1 MSELTFSAR
10 IYLIGCYLFGLIAVI
25 GLVTSGDGMPSRDQ
39 WLLAA
44 FLAILAALAQL
55 LVVSRPGSHY
65 SDHVTPAPVFAA
77 ILLVPAPL
85 IALVVC
91 LAFIPEWIR
100 YRRRWFVQSFNI
112 ASWMVASSAS
122 LLVMRRLPSFG
133 NPSDPAV
140 NAGTLLTAMAVFVLV
155 QTLML
160 GITLKLARGQSLGEL
175 GLFAPYKLL
184 SEMALLCIGWF
195 FAFAWQIDPVYTIP
209 VAIPLLVV
217 FEALNMPAL
226 RDEVNTDPKTGLA
239 NFRHFEAAANREIER
254 AQRTGSGLS
263 LLVCDLDL
271 LRDINNAYGHQVGD
285 LVLQAAAETIRQ
297 NIRGCDLA
305 ARFGGEEF
313 MITLS
318 DANLHAALDAAERI
332 RTSFAARHID
342 VESGDRTINPTM
354 SIGVASFPE
363 HGDSFESIF
372 READLALFRAKR
384 DGRNGVVAA
393 GRESRELLS
402 EWKRQRASQDALE
415 GLIPTMN
422 VEAARDHIS
431 MPLTDPFDLDLGFLN
446 DGEDQ
451 PNQQAKTAVETR
463 EAQSTTSLRV
473 LAFIGVVVILGI
485 LLALIVGVQHFP
497 EAHSP
502 WIGLVIFV
510 GLVILAHRYAADLN
524 GLGTTSVAVVPM
536 IAAALLFNGPGVV
549 AASAAFAVVA
559 KMKAGSPIHRMLFN
573 FGCML
578 LATGG
583 TVLIFRS
590 MVHGSI
596 QQGGFVQMLVPGII
610 GGVVFYAVN
619 HLFLCLVRALAEQRS
634 SIEIWREDYRWL
646 WPHYAVAGL
655 LGMTLGLS
663 YEFMGAAAT
672 IVMASPV
679 ALMHLAITQFI
690 QRTNGYVN
698 ELRRLNRQLSDSYE
712 STLQA
717 LSRALDTRDAETEE
731 HSQRVRR
738 YTELIGRN
746 IGLATE
752 EIAHLSRGAL
762 LHDIGKIGV
771 PDAILLKPGGLT
783 TEEIEA
789 MRKHP
794 AIGYTMI
801 AHIPFLAPAAEI
813 VLHHHESFDG
823 SGYPGGLARDR
834 IPLGARIFAVV
845 DTLDAMTSDRPY
857 RTALSYEE
865 AFAEIKRER
874 GRQFDPEIVD
884 VLLSVPIPELKRC
897 RDGTVADVVPEAADV
912 VTPALHPATA

>member
-1 MSELTFSAR
+1 M
-10 IYLIGCYLFGLIAVI
+10 
-25 GLVTSGDGMPSRDQ
+25 
-39 WLLAA
+39 
-44 FLAILAALAQL
+44 
-55 LVVSRPGSHY
+55 
-65 SDHVTPAPVFAA
+65 
-77 ILLVPAPL
+77 
-85 IALVVC
+85 
-91 LAFIPEWIR
+91 
-100 YRRRWFVQSFNI
+100 
-112 ASWMVASSAS
+112 
-122 LLVMRRLPSFG
+122 
-133 NPSDPAV
+133 
-140 NAGTLLTAMAVFVLV
+140 
-155 QTLML
+155 
-160 GITLKLARGQSLGEL
+160 
-175 GLFAPYKLL
+175 
-184 SEMALLCIGWF
+184 
-195 FAFAWQIDPVYTIP
+195 
-209 VAIPLLVV
+209 
-217 FEALNMPAL
+217 
-226 RDEVNTDPKTGLA
+226 
-239 NFRHFEAAANREIER
+239 
-254 AQRTGSGLS
+254 S

-297 NIRGCDLA
+297 SIRGCDLA

-313 MITLS
+313 VIALP
-318 DANLHAALDAAERI
+318 DADLHAAMTVAERI
-332 RTSFAARHID
+332 RSSFAARQIG

-363 HGDSFESIF
+363 HGDAFESLF

-384 DGRNGVVAA
+384 NGRNGVVSA

-402 EWKRQRASQDALE
+402 EWKRHRASKDALD
-415 GLIPTMN
+415 GLIPTAD
-422 VEAARDHIS
+422 VAATHDPIS
-431 MPLTDPFDLDLGFLN
+431 LPLEDPFDLDLGFFA
-446 DGEDQ
+446 DGDVQ
-451 PNQQAKTAVETR
+451 PGQETETAAETR
-463 EAQSTTSLRV
+463 EARSKTSVRV
-473 LAFIGVVVILGI
+473 LVFIGFVVMTGI
-485 LLALIVGVQHFP
+485 LLALVVNEQHFP

-502 WIGLVIFV
+502 WVGLVIFV
-510 GLVILAHRYAADLN
+510 GLVVLAHRYAADLN

-536 IAAALLFNGPGVV
+536 IAAALLFNAPGIV

-559 KMKAGSPIHRMLFN
+559 KIKASSPIHRMLFN

-590 MVHGSI
+590 MVHGT
-596 QQGGFVQMLVPGII
+596 VQHHAFEQILVPGIV
-610 GGVVFYAVN
+610 GGLVFYAVN
-619 HLFLCLVRALAEQRS
+619 HVLLCLVRALAEQRS
-634 SIEIWREDYRWL
+634 SVEIWREDYRWL

-663 YEFMGAAAT
+663 YELMGTAAT

-738 YTELIGRN
+738 YTELIGRR
-746 IGLATE
+746 IGLDDE

-771 PDAILLKPGGLT
+771 PDAILLKPKGLT
-783 TEEIEA
+783 AAEVEA

-794 AIGYTMI
+794 MIGYTMI
-801 AHIPFLAPAAEI
+801 AHIPFLAAAAEI
-813 VLHHHESFDG
+813 VLHHHESYDG
-823 SGYPGGLARDR
+823 SGYPGGLARDQ

-857 RTALSYEE
+857 RNALSFDE

-884 VLLSVPIPELKRC
+884 ALLSVTISELIRC
-897 RDGTVADVVPEAADV
+897 RDGQVTETVPDVADSVSQV
-912 VTPALHPATA
+912 LSPATA